1 VAFEQIT
8 EATAIFRQA
17 ILMMKG
23 EGVTMIR
30 IITIDREFGSGGNVI
45 AERVAT
51 RLGWKLWDQLLTD
64 EIARRMDCDR
74 RVVEEREER
83 KDPAY
88 YRLFKAFLRGSFE
101 GSLNL
106 PRLKMVDTDCVRQ
119 VAQQILLEIAEVGN
133 CVIVGRGSA
142 YFLGSRRDAFH
153 VFIYAPFEDKVR
165 RLQSS
170 GKSEKEAIEL
180 AQTVDLDRAAFIKRY
195 FKLDWP
201 ERHRFH
207 LMVNSSLGDEV
218 VVETMLGAIA
228 EFEKQQSS

>member
-1 VAFEQIT
+1 
-8 EATAIFRQA
+8 
-17 ILMMKG
+17 MMKG

-133 CVIVGRGSA
+133 CAIVGRGSA

-165 RLQSS
+165 RLQSN

-228 EFEKQQSS
+228 EFEKQQS

>member
-1 VAFEQIT
+1 
-8 EATAIFRQA
+8 
-17 ILMMKG
+17 MKG